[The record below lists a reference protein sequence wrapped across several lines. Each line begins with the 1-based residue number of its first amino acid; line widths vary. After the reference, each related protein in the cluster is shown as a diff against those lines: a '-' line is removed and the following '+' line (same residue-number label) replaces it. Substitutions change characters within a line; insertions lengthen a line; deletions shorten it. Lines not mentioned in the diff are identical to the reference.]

1 MNARSLR
8 PLVVLVSL
16 LCADVEHAGW
26 AACESASRKAVPDD
40 QIRLYTVCIANG
52 QLHRW
57 ELAYALTH
65 RAYAYSRKGELDRA
79 LADVDQALV
88 YNPDHVGAYQ
98 LRGFIHATRL
108 QWDLAEQ
115 DFTTFIER
123 TSRRYQANAYVN
135 RAVMRFCHDSC
146 AGALRDLDQALAID
160 PKQPYAYGLK
170 ARVLST
176 CSDEQARN
184 GAEAVG
190 LAQKALSLRN
200 DWWSHA
206 TLAAAFAETGQFADS
221 IREVGLAQTMLG
233 SKGAAARDL
242 GDLAE
247 QRTLYETARPYRKQS
262 GETICF
268 FISESDA
275 GISETDAGADH

>member
-1 MNARSLR
+1 MSVRTLG
-8 PLVVLVSL
+8 PLILFVSL
-16 LCADVEHAGW
+16 LYADVGHAGW
-26 AACESASRKAVPDD
+26 AACESASRKAAPDD
-40 QIRLYTVCIANG
+40 QIRLYTACIENG

-57 ELAYALTH
+57 QVAYALTH

-79 LADVDQALV
+79 LADLNQALV

-98 LRGFIHATRL
+98 LRGFIQATRM

-115 DFTTFIER
+115 DFATFIER
-123 TSRRYQANAYVN
+123 TSGRYRANAYVN
-135 RAVMRFCHDSC
+135 RAAMRFCHDSC
-146 AGALRDLDQALAID
+146 ASALRDLDQAMVID

-176 CSDEQARN
+176 CPDEQARN
-184 GAEAVG
+184 GADAVG

-221 IREVGLAQTMLG
+221 IREVGLAETMLG
-233 SKGAAARDL
+233 SKDAAARDL
-242 GDLAE
+242 GDLAK
-247 QRTLYETARPYRKQS
+247 QRALYETARPYRKQS
-262 GETICF
+262 DETICS

-275 GISETDAGADH
+275 GAGD